1 MMEIIGKILLFGGF
15 LVAIV
20 SQICII
26 ALAFKNRYYEGL
38 SALAA
43 PMYALVS
50 SDSDLRK
57 DTNVRIFITLWL
69 LSLLT
74 ITLSAHLLAIA

>member
-1 MMEIIGKILLFGGF
+1 MIEIIGKILFIGGF
-15 LVAIV
+15 LVAIM

-38 SALAA
+38 SAFAA

-50 SDSDLRK
+50 SDLRK
-57 DTNVRIFITLWL
+57 DNNVRIFITLWL
-69 LSLLT
+69 VSLLT
-74 ITLSAHLLAIA
+74 ITFSAYILAIV